1 VETVRSL
8 TPVGGLGAVQER
20 QGGNRRQADAF
31 RRALQQ
37 EGDDSGSTAA
47 ETSVRTGLQ
56 PQRPSSR
63 NQTNGPG
70 HHIDVLA

>member
-1 VETVRSL
+1 MEPVRNL

-20 QGGNRRQADAF
+20 QGGGRRQADLF
-31 RRALQQ
+31 RKALQQ
-37 EGDDSGSTAA
+37 DGDQEQSAGA
-47 ETSVRTGLQ
+47 ETSVRTRLQ